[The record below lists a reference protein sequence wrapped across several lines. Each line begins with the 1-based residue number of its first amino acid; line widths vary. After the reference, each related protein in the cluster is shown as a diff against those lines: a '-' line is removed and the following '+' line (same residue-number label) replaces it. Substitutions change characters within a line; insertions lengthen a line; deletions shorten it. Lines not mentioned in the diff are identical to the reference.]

1 MMFKVMGRSL
11 SGLGFAAI
19 ITFVALTI
27 LMVKGMEVS
36 VTTIWM
42 NMLGSIVMGVYFGSA
57 SLIFEIENWSPL
69 KQTVIH
75 FFISL
80 MVWLP
85 IGLCLGWIPFDSI
98 SLLISIFLFVV
109 TYLFFW
115 YSTRL
120 YFLKIAK
127 EMNNSVRK
135 K

>member
-1 MMFKVMGRSL
+1 MMVKVMGRSFV
-11 SGLGFAAI
+11 GLGFAAI

-27 LMVKGMEVS
+27 FMMQGMEVP
-36 VTTIWM
+36 VAILWR
-42 NMLGSIVMGVYFGSA
+42 NMFGSLLMGVYFGAA

-85 IGLCLGWIPFDSI
+85 IGLYLGWIPFDI
-98 SLLISIFLFVV
+98 VSLLIAVVLFVV
-109 TYLFFW
+109 TYMIFW
-115 YSTRL
+115 FSTKL
-120 YFLKIAK
+120 YFMKIAK
-127 EMNNSVRK
+127 EMNHSVRK